1 MELVYRS
8 GVANALWASGV
19 QPVYLFYG
27 AEDRLKEEAVAALVA
42 HVVEPDFADFDREAL
57 NAGSADAPAILAAA
71 GQAPFGS
78 ERRLV
83 VVHGLEAWR
92 ERGKTAEAD
101 RLAEGLARLSGAVCL
116 ALVVKAGEEEG
127 RRKTIVTAKLDAAVR
142 KLGMVVD
149 CQALKGESLMAW
161 VLDRVRREGK
171 RIAPDAAQALVQT
184 VGSEMR

>member
-42 HVVEPDFADFDREAL
+42 DFADFDREAL